1 MKLKMRGSMK
11 MKSDRASSKL
21 ALTLLLST
29 GCILAGVP
37 IAASDGRAKSD
48 ECAYYDAPAR
58 CTESERN
65 ARRKS
70 FGLPKLEK
78 IQRQTMRGGKASEL
92 IVATVK
98 VKRRGGL
105 ALVMQRDRDGIP
117 IVEIHSMPADSRP
130 ADYKPIKAVIPE
142 ATWASALSKGNAL
155 DLVYATEEVL
165 VCGANFSVEIVD
177 KEGNVR
183 APVGDS
189 CGGEPRGV
197 YFNFLAEAT
206 LEQLPHCKALAPLG
220 SDWPPGKL
228 AACFELRGN
237 KVAAAELYNL
247 FHAFEDRPFW
257 ETHDGWTDPSDILP
271 LLDDEIS
278 FSWPG
283 IPLIE
288 DAEMVANFWTGGWLA
303 PVKFEAGPILAGPDG
318 IAHVGGRV
326 VFTGSSNRGVDRQP
340 SGTFA
345 STWKRGVD
353 GKFRMRRFDYL
364 AQPFRSAE
372 LFRNANERIR

>member
-1 MKLKMRGSMK
+1 MR
-11 MKSDRASSKL
+11 SDRASAKYAS
-21 ALTLLLST
+21 TLLLLT
-29 GCILAGVP
+29 GCILAGTP
-37 IAASDGRAKSD
+37 ISATDGKTKSD
-48 ECAYYDAPAR
+48 ECAYYDARAR

-78 IQRQTMRGGKASEL
+78 IQRQTLRGGKASEL

-98 VKRRGGL
+98 VKQRGGL
-105 ALVMQRDRDGIP
+105 ALVMQRDRDGTP
-117 IVEIHSMPADSRP
+117 VVEIHTMPADSRP
-130 ADYKPIKAVIPE
+130 ADYLPINAVIPE

-155 DLVYATEEVL
+155 DLVYTTEEVL
-165 VCGANFSVEIVD
+165 VCGANFGVEIVD

-197 YFNFLAEAT
+197 YFNFLVEAT
-206 LEQLPHCKALAPLG
+206 LEQLPHCKALAPVG
-220 SDWPPGKL
+220 SDWPPDKL

-237 KVAAAELYNL
+237 KMVAAELYNL
-247 FHAFEDRPFW
+247 VHALEDRPFW
-257 ETHDGWTDPSDILP
+257 ETHDGWTDPSKILP

-303 PVKFEAGPILAGPDG
+303 PVKFETGPIYAETDG
-318 IAHVGGRV
+318 IARVDGRV
-326 VFTGSSNRGVDRQP
+326 VVERSNNQGLDRLP
-340 SGTFA
+340 SGRFT
-345 STWKRGVD
+345 SIWRRGAD
-353 GKFRMRRFDYL
+353 GKFRLRRFAYL
-364 AQPFRSAE
+364 TPSIRTRGS
-372 LFRNANERIR
+372 LRNAYHRLR

>member
-1 MKLKMRGSMK
+1 MK

-117 IVEIHSMPADSRP
+117 IVDQRIISPSRRSFRRRP
-130 ADYKPIKAVIPE
+130 GHRHFPKAMRSILYMQPKRSWFAVPI
-142 ATWASALSKGNAL
+142 SALRL
-155 DLVYATEEVL
+155 
-165 VCGANFSVEIVD
+165 
-177 KEGNVR
+177 
-183 APVGDS
+183 
-189 CGGEPRGV
+189 
-197 YFNFLAEAT
+197 
-206 LEQLPHCKALAPLG
+206 
-220 SDWPPGKL
+220 
-228 AACFELRGN
+228 
-237 KVAAAELYNL
+237 
-247 FHAFEDRPFW
+247 
-257 ETHDGWTDPSDILP
+257 
-271 LLDDEIS
+271 
-278 FSWPG
+278 
-283 IPLIE
+283 
-288 DAEMVANFWTGGWLA
+288 
-303 PVKFEAGPILAGPDG
+303 
-318 IAHVGGRV
+318 
-326 VFTGSSNRGVDRQP
+326 
-340 SGTFA
+340 
-345 STWKRGVD
+345 
-353 GKFRMRRFDYL
+353 
-364 AQPFRSAE
+364 
-372 LFRNANERIR
+372 